1 MLKKIQ
7 TSQINFSF
15 MRIRMK
21 ATRSKKLEIL
31 TNKLMHSFESF
42 LNNSI
47 YKVFWSVFLQQ
58 NSSKKYRF
66 LALENILLLD
76 RKRIQRIQK

>member
-1 MLKKIQ
+1 MQ
-7 TSQINFSF
+7 
-15 MRIRMK
+15 
-21 ATRSKKLEIL
+21 
-31 TNKLMHSFESF
+31 SFESF

-47 YKVFWSVFLQQ
+47 YKIFWSAFLQQ

-76 RKRIQRIQK
+76 RKRIQRMQK